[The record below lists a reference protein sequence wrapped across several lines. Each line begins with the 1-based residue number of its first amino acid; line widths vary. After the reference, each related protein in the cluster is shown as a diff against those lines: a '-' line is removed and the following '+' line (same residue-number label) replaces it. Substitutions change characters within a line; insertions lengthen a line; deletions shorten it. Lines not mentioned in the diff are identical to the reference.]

1 MTSQERLQRDI
12 EILKESIALSLA
24 EIRATP
30 PTLSKKE
37 LAEIRDSIAWCTE
50 ELRSLLAQIDQL
62 I

>member
-24 EIRATP
+24 EIRAKP
-30 PTLSKKE
+30 PTLTKKE
-37 LAEIRDSIAWCTE
+37 LAEIRVSVAWCTE
-50 ELRSLLAQIDQL
+50 ELRSLLAQIDQM

>member
-37 LAEIRDSIAWCTE
+37 LAGIRDSIAWCTE